1 VISVLI
7 CDDHA
12 VVRYGI
18 MAVLE
23 AHGGFRL
30 VGAVADGQSAAL
42 LAERDPPDVVLMD
55 LLMQGMNGV
64 EATRL
69 VKKAAPRAHVMLL
82 TSHEGNDYLVD
93 ATRAG
98 AISYLLKDTPPA
110 ELVLAIERTARGEPS
125 LHPRI
130 AAAMIEV
137 LRRAQGA
144 SADSLS
150 ARETEVIMLIA
161 DGLSNARIAER
172 LSISE
177 KTVKNHVSNLLE
189 KLQLEDRTQAAVY
202 AWREGYKSRV
212 SDKTNDTE
220 NSQ

>member
-1 VISVLI
+1 MISVLI

-30 VGAVADGQSAAL
+30 VGAVADGHAAAL

-55 LLMQGMNGV
+55 LLMPGINGV
-64 EATRL
+64 DATRL
-69 VKKAAPRAHVMLL
+69 LKKCSPRSNVMLL
-82 TSHEGNDYLVD
+82 TSHEGEDYLID

-98 AISYLLKDTPPA
+98 AISYCLKDTPPKD
-110 ELVLAIERTARGEPS
+110 LVLAIERTARGEPS

-130 AAAMIEV
+130 AAAMMRV
-137 LRRAQGA
+137 LARDQATSIDQ
-144 SADSLS
+144 LS
-150 ARETEVIMLIA
+150 VRETEVIKLIA
-161 DGLSNARIAER
+161 DGLNNARIAQR
-172 LSISE
+172 LAISE
-177 KTVKNHVSNLLE
+177 KTVKNHVSNVLQ

-202 AWREGYKSRV
+202 AWREGF
-212 SDKTNDTE
+212 KTDH
-220 NSQ
+220 SA

>member
-1 VISVLI
+1 MISVLI

-30 VGAVADGQSAAL
+30 VGAVAEGAAAVH

-55 LLMQGMNGV
+55 LLMPGMNGV
-64 EATRL
+64 EATRRL
-69 VKKAAPRAHVMLL
+69 KKISPRSHVMLL
-82 TSHEGNDYLVD
+82 TSHEGEDYLVD

-110 ELVLAIERTARGEPS
+110 ELVAAIERTARGESS

-130 AAAMIEV
+130 AAAMM
-137 LRRAQGA
+137 RALSRDQA
-144 SADSLS
+144 ATADNLS
-150 ARETEVIMLIA
+150 TRETEVIKLIA
-161 DGLSNARIAER
+161 DGLSNARISER
-172 LSISE
+172 LAISE
-177 KTVKNHVSNLLE
+177 KTVKNHVSNVLE
-189 KLQLEDRTQAAVY
+189 KLQLQDRTQAAVY
-202 AWREGYKSRV
+202 AWRKGFK
-212 SDKTNDTE
+212 D
-220 NSQ
+220 

>member
-1 VISVLI
+1 MISVLI

-30 VGAVADGQSAAL
+30 VGAVADGRSAAL

-55 LLMQGMNGV
+55 LLMPGMNGV

-69 VKKAAPRAHVMLL
+69 LKKCSPKSYVMLL
-82 TSHEGNDYLVD
+82 TSHEGDDYLID

-98 AISYLLKDTPPA
+98 AISYLLKDTPPV
-110 ELVLAIERTARGEPS
+110 ELVLAVERTARGEPA
-125 LHPRI
+125 LHPRM
-130 AAAMIEV
+130 ASAMIR
-137 LRRAQGA
+137 LLQQDRAN
-144 SADSLS
+144 SADRLS
-150 ARETEVIMLIA
+150 AREIEVIKLIA
-161 DGLSNARIAER
+161 DGLSNARIAAR
-172 LSISE
+172 LLISE
-177 KTVKNHVSNLLE
+177 KTVKNHVSHVLE

-202 AWREGYKSRV
+202 AWREGYK
-212 SDKTNDTE
+212 NDST
-220 NSQ
+220 

>member
-1 VISVLI
+1 MISVLI

-23 AHGGFRL
+23 AHEGFRL
-30 VGAVADGQSAAL
+30 VGAVADGAAAVL

-55 LLMQGMNGV
+55 LLMPGMNGV

-69 VKKAAPRAHVMLL
+69 LKKISPRSHVMLL
-82 TSHEGNDYLVD
+82 TSHEGEDYLID

-110 ELVLAIERTARGEPS
+110 ELVAAIVRTARGEPA

-130 AAAMIEV
+130 AAAMM
-137 LRRAQGA
+137 RALSRDQAA
-144 SADSLS
+144 SADTLS
-150 ARETEVIMLIA
+150 ARETEVIKLIA

-172 LSISE
+172 LAISE
-177 KTVKNHVSNLLE
+177 KTVKNHVSNVLE
-189 KLQLEDRTQAAVY
+189 KLQLQDRTQAAVY
-202 AWREGYKSRV
+202 AWREGFKA
-212 SDKTNDTE
+212 
-220 NSQ
+220 